1 MIRWMLTLFVTLA
14 LGLVP
19 VSTRAQTAETDA
31 PSGVIETVKSLADPQ
46 VTMQAVSIADGLVR
60 SDEWAILHVRL
71 KNRGDRLRGTLLTS
85 GTGPNMETRTFMKPV
100 DLEKGVTKDIQL
112 LYQPP
117 RSGQTIRILLDAGRR
132 SVQVEVPI
140 RRVAEDDVAI
150 GVLGIDP
157 VGVQSIKDTY
167 HGIVPGRAPIPD
179 LDEVNDDGEINS
191 RSVKVGL
198 IPTTTA
204 PSRPEGYAIY
214 NWLIWVDADPTQL
227 TPDQFAALKAHIASG
242 GNLFITVTD
251 RWRQVA
257 SHPLA
262 DLLPVQLSGLR
273 DGTGAARIAMLRR
286 PRPTTPQAIAV
297 AKSDP
302 TRRIITKVMDD
313 GDAIWVQ
320 GTFGLGTVHTLTVD
334 PRIDP
339 VRSAIRDGLWRDLL
353 HLPAPGGRLTGVH
366 LLSLTPSFLQVYG
379 DTSNGEENH
388 FSGHIHEAVRHPQ
401 QVILPYL
408 TDIPGVAPIPLPW
421 LGGLALV
428 YLLVI
433 GPLDYLILRAIKR
446 PMWTWITF
454 PVSILVFSAAALWG
468 TSLIKGDQSVIKQV
482 EHVDIL
488 PGTGL
493 WRGQTW
499 LSVWAT
505 RSSDI
510 ALTPGKP
517 SGTSFA
523 AAGGGYQKR
532 LRVIDQPGAASTTWH
547 ADTWTLA
554 YAMTSWTEPNPGKVE
569 VYQREDGC
577 FVVKNDTP
585 LVLNDV
591 HIRFMKPVSGAR
603 LCGSAYPL
611 TLAAGAEGLLSPENQ
626 ALDHPGYFDTDKDG
640 ADGTLIT
647 PAQDQFV
654 EVGNTYYSV
663 RTGRI
668 SNRTWDAIVLAA
680 LDAPIDTLE
689 VGGLRPE
696 TNRVTILRAPVR
708 FVKESN

>member
-19 VSTRAQTAETDA
+19 VPTRAQAAETDA

-117 RSGQTIRILLDAGRR
+117 RSGQTIRLLLDAGRR
-132 SVQVEVPI
+132 SVEVEVPI

-167 HGIVPGRAPIPD
+167 HGIVPGRAPIPR
-179 LDEVNDDGEINS
+179 LDELNDDGEINS
-191 RSVKVGL
+191 RSVNVGL

-227 TPDQFAALKAHIASG
+227 TPDQFSALKAHIASG

-257 SHPLA
+257 GHPLA

-366 LLSLTPSFLQVYG
+366 LLSLNPSLVQVYG

-388 FSGHIHEAVRHPQ
+388 FSGHIHEAVQHPQ

-532 LRVIDQPGAASTTWH
+532 LRVIDEPGAASTTWH

-554 YAMTSWTEPNPGKVE
+554 YAMTSWTEPNPGEVE

-603 LCGSAYPL
+603 LCGSAEPL
-611 TLAAGAEGLLSPENQ
+611 TLAAGAEGLLSSENQ
-626 ALDHPGYFDTDKDG
+626 ALDHPGYFDTDKDES
-640 ADGTLIT
+640 DGTLIT
-647 PAQDQFV
+647 PAQDQIV
-654 EVGNTYYSV
+654 EVGNTYYSL
-663 RTGRI
+663 RTGRL
-668 SNRTWDAIVLAA
+668 SNRTWDAIVVAA
-680 LDAPIDTLE
+680 LDEPIDTLE